1 MTNDAVPGVLPTS
14 TVIDTLLKGLN
25 AYDRLYGLPADL
37 DQIQGILATLLRL
50 DQHDRPAAAIDQA
63 VQQVLAGLSVEAIRH
78 AIVDRASSALA
89 KQAHQWQQEIEARA
103 KGVLAAYLDRYGAS
117 PTLNPETMGTV
128 ATAVLPLLG
137 SDRPTTQAEALGL
150 ISRLVQ
156 TLAAGKDLDRDRPLG
171 AIAAALSPDYLAL
184 AQKLAHSLSQKPMEE
199 AVAETVTAYVKEY
212 APTLTTIGSD
222 LISQALSAVLKN
234 QVDFGID
241 VDLAM
246 VDRDLLIQQVSFQL
260 NILKASP
267 PASKS
272 AQAIAA
278 EVNGAV
284 KALEAHPDRPKP
296 TDATDR
302 LDRPGG
308 ASSAWTSTRPPK
320 DSSAS
325 EDFWNSRA

>member
-1 MTNDAVPGVLPTS
+1 MTDDTVPGVLPTS
-14 TVIDTLLKGLN
+14 AVMETVLKSLN
-25 AYDRLYGLPADL
+25 AYDRLYGLPDDL
-37 DQIQGILATLLRL
+37 NQLQGLVGTLLRL
-50 DQHDRPAAAIDQA
+50 YQSDRPAVAIDQA
-63 VQQVLAGLSVEAIRH
+63 VEQILAGLSRETIRD
-78 AIVDRASSALA
+78 AIVDRATSALA
-89 KQAHQWQQEIEARA
+89 KQAHQWQQAVEVRA
-103 KGVLAAYLDRYGAS
+103 QGVLETYLDRYGDG
-117 PTLNPETMGTV
+117 PGTTTMLGTV

-137 SDRPTTQAEALGL
+137 SDRPTTKAEALGL

-156 TLAAGKDLDRDRPLG
+156 TLAGEKGLTRDRPLG

-184 AQKLAHSLSQKPMEE
+184 AQKLATSLSQKPMEE
-199 AVAETVTAYVKEY
+199 AVAETVTAYIDQY

-260 NILKASP
+260 NILKSSP

-278 EVNGAV
+278 EVNAAV
-284 KALEAHPDRPKP
+284 KALQAHPDRPQP
-296 TDATDR
+296 TDARDR
-302 LDRPGG
+302 LDRPDG
-308 ASSAWTSTRPPK
+308 ASSAWTSTRPPR
-320 DSSAS
+320 DTSAAD
-325 EDFWNSRA
+325 DFWHRLS